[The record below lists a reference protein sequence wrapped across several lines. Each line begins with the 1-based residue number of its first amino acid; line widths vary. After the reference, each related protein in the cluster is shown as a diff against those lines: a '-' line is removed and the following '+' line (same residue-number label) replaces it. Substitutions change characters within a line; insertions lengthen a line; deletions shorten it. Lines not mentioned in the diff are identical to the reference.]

1 MISSLRIAAQNKDL
15 KEDIRRLGLTFA
27 IALITGWT
35 FLQLGI
41 PAPFLIGSLL
51 GVWIFGRLFKTFPQ
65 SFGRGPVVSCSCHF
79 RSWCADWCKFHK
91 RSFYPIEPM
100 EPYGQRHDRNDHS
113 GINHRIP
120 VFCAEYITL
129 NRGLPFSA
137 ASLEARP
144 RPSLW
149 LVIQSKKIT
158 W

>member
-51 GVWIFGRLFKTFPQ
+51 GVWIFGRLFKTFRNHLGVARW
-65 SFGRGPVVSCSCHF
+65 FHVPV
-79 RSWCADWCKFHK
+79 
-91 RSFYPIEPM
+91 ILGL
-100 EPYGQRHDRNDHS
+100 GQRHDWNDHS

-120 VFCAEYITL
+120 VF
-129 NRGLPFSA
+129 
-137 ASLEARP
+137 ASN
-144 RPSLW
+144 
-149 LVIQSKKIT
+149 T
-158 W
+158 